1 MKVDLKNT
9 MIKVTFICLVMFCF
23 TSIFSLLSA
32 RLNNPIIK
40 LWKEIIVV
48 LYYFMTIFYVFL
60 ARKSTLKKI
69 VVCVFLPAFIIV
81 LYLIT
86 ALGNPLILVFYQVKS
101 DLIPFFFVVGL
112 IAVID
117 DSKDAFLVYYKLV
130 KTLIIV
136 GVINF
141 ALIIIQ
147 KIFTEWFML
156 FLQIDDF
163 NNSSRG
169 SGLRLDNVNESL
181 RAMGSFTTFIASGTL
196 MVICFILVNEVKLY
210 KRWLRLSL
218 SVMFLAGAIATTYK
232 TAIIGIALYLLI
244 KLIIYFFQGNRGI
257 KNTTIIIY
265 TICVFFSTCFAFN
278 NYFLYNQL
286 KNTSVHDLAYSSI
299 YIRVKQHSDI
309 LWDVEKSNLITGV
322 GIGVNGTE
330 GPDGF
335 KSSSKALD
343 STYVN
348 ILSNYGLLGV
358 IVYLSILF
366 TIMLT
371 ITAREQSVG
380 ENTALMLLLYHLSIE
395 FFTNNILMNFPLNL
409 FFYIFVA
416 FPIFYKDIKK

>member
-265 TICVFFSTCFAFN
+265 TICVF
-278 NYFLYNQL
+278 
-286 KNTSVHDLAYSSI
+286 
-299 YIRVKQHSDI
+299 
-309 LWDVEKSNLITGV
+309 
-322 GIGVNGTE
+322 
-330 GPDGF
+330 
-335 KSSSKALD
+335 
-343 STYVN
+343 
-348 ILSNYGLLGV
+348 
-358 IVYLSILF
+358 
-366 TIMLT
+366 
-371 ITAREQSVG
+371 
-380 ENTALMLLLYHLSIE
+380 
-395 FFTNNILMNFPLNL
+395 
-409 FFYIFVA
+409 
-416 FPIFYKDIKK
+416 